1 MDAFKEKMMRFK
13 ADKKLDNQKKA
24 TKLNIYKNKKK
35 TQKIEITILLNRENS
50 FDLLI

>member
-24 TKLNIYKNKKK
+24 TKLKS
-35 TQKIEITILLNRENS
+35 Q
-50 FDLLI
+50 